1 MQKEEPYV
9 IALIQMIC
17 QGSREE
23 NLQRARRKIVEA
35 AEQGARLICLPEL
48 FCSIYFCQQE
58 DPRFFELAEPVPGY
72 TTDYFSQLSKTVD
85 SVLVVPLFERSTS
98 GEYYNSLVVINPDGS
113 IAGRYR
119 KMHIPNDPQF
129 QEKYYFTPGDLG
141 FQAIQTAVGKI
152 GSMICWDQWYP
163 EAARLCALDGAEVLI
178 YPTAIGWLPGEKE
191 GVGAMY
197 LDSWKTIQR
206 GHSIANGIYT
216 ASVNRVGIEPN
227 QASDSE
233 IEFWGHSFIVDPRG
247 HIIAE
252 ASGEDEEI
260 LYGKIEPQLTSETR
274 QTWPFFRDRRIDAYD
289 KLVE

>member
-1 MQKEEPYV
+1 
-9 IALIQMIC
+9 MIC
-17 QGSREE
+17 RDSREE
-23 NLQRARRKIVEA
+23 NLQRARQQIIEA

-58 DPRFFELAEPVPGY
+58 DPRFFELAEPIPGY

-141 FQAIQTAVGKI
+141 FQAIQTAVGRI

-163 EAARLCALDGAEVLI
+163 EAARLCALDGAGVLI

-216 ASVNRVGIEPN
+216 VSVNRVGIEPN
-227 QASDSE
+227 QAGDSE

-260 LYGKIEPQLTSETR
+260 IYGSIEPQLIPATR

-289 KLVE
+289 KLAE

>member
-23 NLQRARRKIVEA
+23 NMQYARQRIVEA
-35 AEQGARLICLPEL
+35 AERGARLICLPEL

-58 DPRFFELAEPVPGY
+58 DSRFFELAEPIPGY
-72 TTDYFSQLSKTVD
+72 TTDYFSQLSKAVD

-129 QEKYYFTPGDLG
+129 QEKYYFTPGNLG

-152 GSMICWDQWYP
+152 GPMICWDQWYP
-163 EAARLCALDGAEVLI
+163 EAARLCALAGAGVLI

-191 GVGAMY
+191 GDGEMY

-227 QASDSE
+227 QDGDSE

-252 ASGEDEEI
+252 ASGDKEEI
-260 LYGKIEPQLTSETR
+260 LYGKIEQQLTSKTR
-274 QTWPFFRDRRIDAYD
+274 QTWSFFRDRRIEAYN
-289 KLVE
+289 KLAE

>member
-1 MQKEEPYV
+1 MQKEDPYV

-23 NLQRARRKIVEA
+23 NLQRARQQIVEA

-58 DPRFFELAEPVPGY
+58 DSRFFELAEPIPGY

-85 SVLVVPLFERSTS
+85 SVLIVPLFERSTS

-163 EAARLCALDGAEVLI
+163 EAARLCALDGAGVLI

-191 GVGAMY
+191 GEGKMY

-227 QASDSE
+227 QAGDSE

-260 LYGKIEPQLTSETR
+260 LYGKIEPQLIPVTR

>member
-1 MQKEEPYV
+1 MQKEEPYI

-17 QGSREE
+17 RDSREE
-23 NLQRARRKIVEA
+23 NLQHARQQIVEA

-58 DPRFFELAEPVPGY
+58 DHRFFELAETIPGY
-72 TTDYFSQLSKTVD
+72 TTDYFSQLSKTLD
-85 SVLVVPLFERSTS
+85 SVLVVPLFERNTS

-163 EAARLCALDGAEVLI
+163 EAARLCALDGAGVLI

-227 QASDSE
+227 QAGDSE

-247 HIIAE
+247 RIIAE
-252 ASGEDEEI
+252 ASGEEEEI
-260 LYGKIEPQLTSETR
+260 LYGKIEPQLIPATR
-274 QTWPFFRDRRIDAYD
+274 QTWPFFRGRRIDAYD

>member
-17 QGSREE
+17 QGSREK
-23 NLQRARRKIVEA
+23 NLQRARQQIVEA

-58 DPRFFELAEPVPGY
+58 DPRFFELAEPIPGY
-72 TTDYFSQLSKTVD
+72 TTNYFSQLSKTVD
-85 SVLVVPLFERSTS
+85 SVLVVPLFEKSTS

-163 EAARLCALDGAEVLI
+163 EAARLCALDGAGVLI

-227 QASDSE
+227 QAGDSE

-260 LYGKIEPQLTSETR
+260 IYGGIEPQLIPATR

-289 KLVE
+289 KLAE

>member
-9 IALIQMIC
+9 IALIQMFC
-17 QGSREE
+17 QGSREK
-23 NLQRARRKIVEA
+23 NLQRARQQIVEA

-58 DPRFFELAEPVPGY
+58 DPRFFELAEPIPGY

-163 EAARLCALDGAEVLI
+163 EAARLCALDGAGVLI

-191 GVGAMY
+191 GDGRMY

-227 QASDSE
+227 QAGDSE

-260 LYGKIEPQLTSETR
+260 IYGGIEPQLIPATR

-289 KLVE
+289 KLAE